1 MVALTGEELQAW
13 VEYTTGGWKKF
24 LLAHPEVLAFPCDVR
39 ETNTVAEL
47 LRHIVFVELLF
58 AERLCASPGTPIEEV
73 GYDSVETIYATH
85 DKAMALLRD
94 LSDKDDGYWESWIEF
109 PTRLGGL
116 IRTPR
121 RVVLVHLLMHSI
133 RHYAQLATLVRQ
145 GGIPLELHLDYLLM
159 RPKEPAV

>member
-1 MVALTGEELQAW
+1 MVALTGDELQAW

-24 LLAHPEVLAFPCDVR
+24 FVAHPEVLAFPCDVR
-39 ETNTVAEL
+39 ETKTVAEF
-47 LRHIVFVELLF
+47 LRHIVAVELLF
-58 AERLCASPGTPIEEV
+58 AERLHGLTGTPFEEIA
-73 GYDSVETIYATH
+73 YDSLDAIYLTH
-85 DKAMALLRD
+85 DKAMALLRELD
-94 LSDKDDGYWESWIEF
+94 AQEDAFWESWMEF
-109 PTRLGGL
+109 PMRKGGL

-145 GGIPLELHLDYLLM
+145 QGIATELHLDYLLM